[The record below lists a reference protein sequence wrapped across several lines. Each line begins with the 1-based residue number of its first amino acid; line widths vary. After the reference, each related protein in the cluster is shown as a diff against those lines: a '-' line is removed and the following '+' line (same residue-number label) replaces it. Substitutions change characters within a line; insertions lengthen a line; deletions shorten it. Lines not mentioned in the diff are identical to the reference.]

1 MFRKFPT
8 GIAGQG
14 PGNPGGR
21 VTVSTTETG
30 AVSSTSSQASAA
42 VISTLGSMPIL
53 RRTDSATRWIA
64 SSLGVPSKNFSQ
76 LWAFGLFYVRQI
88 ALQNVNP
95 PVGCPRGSK
104 DIEFV
109 FPVIKS
115 RHYARS
121 LFLYRRLVVT
131 YSARGS

>member
-1 MFRKFPT
+1 
-8 GIAGQG
+8 
-14 PGNPGGR
+14 

-76 LWAFGLFYVRQI
+76 LQKWAKMGTGY
-88 ALQNVNP
+88 
-95 PVGCPRGSK
+95 S
-104 DIEFV
+104 
-109 FPVIKS
+109 
-115 RHYARS
+115 
-121 LFLYRRLVVT
+121 FLPKM
-131 YSARGS
+131 